1 EIDVTDKSALM
12 MLSVLFDD
20 RISNNERIFL
30 LKEEYGILLSK
41 EGEEMMSEWNNTAE
55 AFIERGFERGY
66 DQGNMEGIE
75 KVARQMLHM
84 GLSDEMVVKACN
96 LSYEEIEKLKKGE
109 KPQGK

>member
-1 EIDVTDKSALM
+1 MKKYSMKNSPESYD
-12 MLSVLFDD
+12 
-20 RISNNERIFL
+20 
-30 LKEEYGILLSK
+30 EYT
-41 EGEEMMSEWNNTAE
+41 ENNTAE

-109 KPQGK
+109 KSQGK